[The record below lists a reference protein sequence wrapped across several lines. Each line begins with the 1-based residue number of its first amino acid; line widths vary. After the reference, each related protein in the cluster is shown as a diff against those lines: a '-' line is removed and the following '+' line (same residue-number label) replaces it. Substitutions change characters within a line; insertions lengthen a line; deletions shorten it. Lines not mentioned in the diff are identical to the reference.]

1 MKSSGDMYQKIKT
14 LKTLGARVCIEIK
27 FPTDI
32 WTDHFG
38 FQAVAL
44 TTNYQNKWRNRK
56 GSQKN
61 KTDVAVNINLF
72 EADRLKML

>member
-32 WTDHFG
+32 
-38 FQAVAL
+38 
-44 TTNYQNKWRNRK
+44 
-56 GSQKN
+56 
-61 KTDVAVNINLF
+61 
-72 EADRLKML
+72 